1 MNASGT
7 GHVVLNNFLNI
18 LNKIKN
24 EIIPVHTDYNL
35 NLDMWAEFIEYMHDK
50 AYITDVVIYWYGDD
64 DAYSDE
70 RVHTVD
76 LTKTRL
82 TTFGEKFLIE
92 GMHLK

>member
-50 AYITDVVIYWYGDD
+50 AYITAVVIYWYGDD
-64 DAYSDE
+64 NAYSDE
-70 RVHTVD
+70 RVHSVD
-76 LTKTRL
+76 LTKT
-82 TTFGEKFLIE
+82 
-92 GMHLK
+92 